1 MQGGFIFR
9 KFDIRVNEV
18 IKLAKRAFMVPLV
31 YGGVPDKKISSNGI
45 DFNVN
50 KLFLMISNYPITGKD
65 KVYFEFTVSSYAASS
80 VVRYFPIYVGVHKEP
95 SSGTLSNDFCLGS
108 VFYSITDGKY
118 SVMEKHKKT
127 ASTKTRDPGAASFH
141 PPAAKET
148 VGVAIDR
155 WNNQITIY
163 VEGNKL
169 YSFKPSLFNMKNEK
183 APFYAALY
191 SAVPAS
197 LVGTFNLGTGGCKYT
212 PKGYKTIHQ
221 LINKDVV
228 KTEMV
233 GSFTVIRT
241 GKTQLQEFSGGLT
254 VRDIKG
260 NGKTTII
267 STSSDNEVKSDN
279 TFVLNSDKGIIY
291 SKLPLPSRYKIY
303 SEIYCRDGTLQTNQ
317 LGIPLLLGITD
328 SPNNLY
334 SGRTIQI
341 PLHHLKN
348 HCYEYQERIGSNV
361 TTSIIDDVD
370 TSIPNEEGKYIG
382 VGIDLKARTIDIWV
396 DKVHFYTY
404 HIRKFFPNTGFYLFI
419 KSDNSFTNLL
429 RGNINLG
436 QNEEVNAVQ
445 NPFRMEPPEFYIS
458 LWHYYNRTVY
468 NNVPNLPE
476 INCGILTIIEKF
488 TLTTRYLHG
497 FAIIRRNISP
507 QIAKFGNGINR
518 MMDTYNI
525 ISDRKDYAKTKWPT
539 LPARYTYHD
548 DCFDSGLDQNAFNDL
563 IASKNNGYYPGDPN
577 NP

>member
-1 MQGGFIFR
+1 M
-9 KFDIRVNEV
+9 
-18 IKLAKRAFMVPLV
+18 AKRAFMVPLV

-50 KLFLMISNYPITGKD
+50 KLFLMVSNYPITGRD

-108 VFYSITDGKY
+108 VFYSTTDGKY

-127 ASTKTRDPGAASFH
+127 ASTKSRDPGTASFH

-169 YSFKPSLFNMKNEK
+169 YSFKPSLFNMKNET

-191 SAVPAS
+191 SAIPAS
-197 LVGTFNLGTGGCKYT
+197 LVGTFNLGASGCKHT

-241 GKTQLQEFSGGLT
+241 GKTQMQEFNGGLT
-254 VRDIKG
+254 VTGIKG

-267 STSSDNEVKSDN
+267 ATSSDNEVKADN

-317 LGIPLLLGITD
+317 LGIPLMLGITD

-334 SGRTIQI
+334 NGNTIQI
-341 PLHHLKN
+341 PLHHKKN
-348 HCYEYQERIGSNV
+348 NCYEYQERIGSNV
-361 TTSIIDDVD
+361 TTYIINDVD

-404 HIRKFFPNTGFYLFI
+404 HIRKFFPNTGFYLYQI
-419 KSDNSFTNLL
+419 TCGTHNYCSLHLCLLSDFK
-429 RGNINLG
+429 R
-436 QNEEVNAVQ
+436 
-445 NPFRMEPPEFYIS
+445 FS
-458 LWHYYNRTVY
+458 LY
-468 NNVPNLPE
+468 P
-476 INCGILTIIEKF
+476 
-488 TLTTRYLHG
+488 
-497 FAIIRRNISP
+497 
-507 QIAKFGNGINR
+507 
-518 MMDTYNI
+518 
-525 ISDRKDYAKTKWPT
+525 
-539 LPARYTYHD
+539 
-548 DCFDSGLDQNAFNDL
+548 L
-563 IASKNNGYYPGDPN
+563 I
-577 NP
+577 